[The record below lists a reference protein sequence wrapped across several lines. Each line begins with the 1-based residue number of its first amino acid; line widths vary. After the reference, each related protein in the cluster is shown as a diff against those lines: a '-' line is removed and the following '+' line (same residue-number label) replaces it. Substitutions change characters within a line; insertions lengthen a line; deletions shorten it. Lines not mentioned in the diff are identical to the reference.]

1 MFLGDKSSESIQQI
15 VTEAKTYLEL
25 QKEYVRLELTEKL
38 TILLSTLILVLILVV
53 LGMVALFY
61 FSFTLAYVLA
71 PKIGGLMVSFGLIT
85 LFLVLVMLVIYHQR
99 QRLIISPMVN
109 FLAKIFLKDKE
120 NGQSITATI
129 NNNEPDNG
137 EKNNA

>member
-1 MFLGDKSSESIQQI
+1 MFLGDKSSESIQKI

-85 LFLVLVMLVIYHQR
+85 LFLILVMLVIYHQR

-120 NGQSITATI
+120 NSQSITATI

-137 EKNNA
+137 ERNNA

>member
-53 LGMVALFY
+53 L
-61 FSFTLAYVLA
+61 T
-71 PKIGGLMVSFGLIT
+71 
-85 LFLVLVMLVIYHQR
+85 
-99 QRLIISPMVN
+99 RLIG
-109 FLAKIFLKDKE
+109 A
-120 NGQSITATI
+120 I
-129 NNNEPDNG
+129 NLQP
-137 EKNNA
+137 

>member
-1 MFLGDKSSESIQQI
+1 MLFGDKSTESIQQI
-15 VTEAKTYLEL
+15 VSEAKTYLEL
-25 QKEYVRLELTEKL
+25 QKDYVRLELTEKL

-61 FSFTLAYVLA
+61 FSFTLAYILA
-71 PKIGGLMVSFGLIT
+71 PKVGGLMVSFGLIT

-120 NGQSITATI
+120 DGQPIITTI
-129 NNNEPDNG
+129 NDNDSENG
-137 EKNNA
+137 ERNNA